1 MGLAIKDGAGDPK
14 FLKSTLAGTEH
25 VVHRHV
31 DSMPATAASSG
42 APAIPDKVLLVGA
55 QHASGH
61 CVPLTTDSSGYLNT
75 VSTITGVS
83 TLAKQ
88 NEIIG
93 HVDGIETLQTT
104 ANGILGTID
113 ADTSL
118 LSGCVDST
126 KLKAILQANDGV
138 DIGNVDVASVAIPAA
153 VFNGQKAVAVT
164 NTAIALDAQALAS
177 GITVKAL
184 AANGTAVYVGTST
197 VSTSNGFELAAK
209 ESVFL
214 EVDNASDVYING
226 AAGVGVCW
234 VGS

>member
-1 MGLAIKDGAGDPK
+1 MALPIKDGEATLTS
-14 FLKSTLAGTEH
+14 LKSTIVGTDH
-25 VVHRHV
+25 VVHRIV
-31 DSMPATAASSG
+31 DEMPATAASSG
-42 APAIPDKVLLVGA
+42 LPAIPAQVLMVGA
-55 QHASGH
+55 QNPSAK
-61 CVPLTTDSSGYLNT
+61 CVPLSVDSSGYLNT
-75 VSTITGVS
+75 ATTIAGSATE
-83 TLAKQ
+83 TKQ
-88 NEIIG
+88 DTIIG
-93 HVDGIETLQTT
+93 HVDGIEGL
-104 ANGILGTID
+104 LGTID

-226 AAGVGVCW
+226 TAGVGVCW

>member
-1 MGLAIKDGAGDPK
+1 MALPIKDGEATLTS
-14 FLKSTLAGTEH
+14 LKSTIVGTDH
-25 VVHRHV
+25 VVHRIV
-31 DSMPATAASSG
+31 DEMPATAASSG
-42 APAIPDKVLLVGA
+42 LPAIPAQVLMVGA
-55 QHASGH
+55 QNPSAK
-61 CVPLTTDSSGYLNT
+61 CVPLSVDSSGYLNT
-75 VSTITGVS
+75 ATTIAGSATE
-83 TLAKQ
+83 TKQ
-88 NEIIG
+88 DTIIG
-93 HVDGIETLQTT
+93 HVDGIEGL
-104 ANGILGTID
+104 LGTID